1 MDSINDNHNNII
13 IFTIAR
19 MNPPTPGHLYLISC
33 LINEAIKNNV
43 NDVYIFLSKSN
54 DDNENPIA
62 CSEKVDVLGD
72 YNDTSNKMIY
82 SEKQKMIAK
91 NPELESKINSI
102 NVHVICTP
110 DISGA
115 TPFTPLIEFIKTK
128 EEIPDLHLI
137 LVIGGDRKEMI
148 DSIVDIFLKKRPN
161 VQSVTGVILGRED
174 MGTYKGLEKEQLCGL
189 DMKKVPDS
197 AMSASF
203 VRKVVN
209 ECPEKQ
215 FVDIYSSYLDPEEI
229 AKLYQSI
236 RHGLQLPSKKEQKP
250 TKRKSSSVSKDIK
263 PLKYNYRETQEGNKT
278 ILTLNKEELESI
290 PQIEVESRSKKT
302 RKVTTDV
309 TGGKKTKRKSR
320 KYKRK
325 SIKKRKTS
333 KKK

>member
-1 MDSINDNHNNII
+1 
-13 IFTIAR
+13 
-19 MNPPTPGHLYLISC
+19 
-33 LINEAIKNNV
+33 
-43 NDVYIFLSKSN
+43 
-54 DDNENPIA
+54 
-62 CSEKVDVLGD
+62 
-72 YNDTSNKMIY
+72 
-82 SEKQKMIAK
+82 
-91 NPELESKINSI
+91 
-102 NVHVICTP
+102 
-110 DISGA
+110 
-115 TPFTPLIEFIKTK
+115 
-128 EEIPDLHLI
+128 
-137 LVIGGDRKEMI
+137 MI
-148 DSIVDIFLKKRPN
+148 DSIVDIFLKKRQN

-209 ECPEKQ
+209 ECPEEK
-215 FVDIYSSYLDPEEI
+215 FVDIYSSHLDSKEI
-229 AKLYQSI
+229 IANLYQSI
-236 RHGLQLPSKKEQKP
+236 RHGLQLPSKKEQKT

-302 RKVTTDV
+302 KKDTDIT

-325 SIKKRKTS
+325 SIKKRKYS
-333 KKK
+333 NRKK